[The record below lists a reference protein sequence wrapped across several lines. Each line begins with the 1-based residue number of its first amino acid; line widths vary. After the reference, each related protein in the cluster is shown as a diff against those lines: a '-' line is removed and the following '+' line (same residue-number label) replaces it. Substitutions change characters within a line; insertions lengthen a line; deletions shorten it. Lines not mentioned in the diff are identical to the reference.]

1 MNLETNE
8 REIQP
13 ITLWV
18 NGQSYTASIF
28 SLNGY
33 GGYNF
38 IDSPGE
44 VQWTMLTYDAAT
56 DTKQQVMQGILP
68 LTYDLVEDWGT
79 DDQPIFD
86 YAAQQLN
93 IVLL

>member
-1 MNLETNE
+1 MTLNKNE
-8 REIQP
+8 REITP
-13 ITLWV
+13 VTLWV

-44 VQWTMLTYDAAT
+44 VQWTMLAYDAVE
-56 DTKQQVMQGILP
+56 DSKQQIMQGILP
-68 LTYDLVEDWGT
+68 LTYDIVESWGA
-79 DDQPIFD
+79 DDEPIFD
-86 YAAQQLN
+86 YAMAQLN
-93 IVLL
+93 LTLA

>member
-1 MNLETNE
+1 MTLETNE
-8 REIQP
+8 RAIAP
-13 ITLWV
+13 VNLWV
-18 NGQSYTASIF
+18 NGTSFTASIF

-44 VQWTMLTYDAAT
+44 VQWTMLAYDAVT
-56 DTKQQVMQGILP
+56 DTKTQIMQGILP
-68 LTYDLVEDWGT
+68 LTYALVENWGA

-86 YAAQQLN
+86 YAAQELN
-93 IVLL
+93 ITLL